1 MNKDMDNPAQN
12 QNPVIPPIPDEN
24 GGFPASGGFGGPPPT
39 APVVGTTAPTGGT
52 KSRSTGKIVA
62 TIFGL
67 LLLVGGIGAG
77 IILVNQ
83 QQTLKE
89 KAAGG
94 ISCGAGVCND
104 GFSFGQDC
112 NAPQASCDQ
121 RKYEACTSPGVH
133 GGIKS
138 GGDPITCG
146 AGTGGTGGTGATL
159 SAGQQCAA
167 GSNILGN
174 CPAGYACSQYTYSG
188 CPAGQ
193 VKCYDQGGN
202 ATTCQVLG
210 SSSAADKCSQL
221 LPTTSIRGA
230 RCESVTTGGGAPSG
244 NACSGSCCNA
254 DTAGGFHVRSCSCGG
269 SLSNGRCD
277 KTNGTCHDAGGSACI
292 PSNFCGS
299 MQLDVVNANDQE
311 SGIAIARNGQS
322 VCTGGQL
329 PVVQPG
335 GGGGIV
341 STSNKACGDTCSSD
355 SDCRNPSANGS
366 NVKCINGTCQNTSC
380 VGKTIPGAN
389 CDCSSL
395 NACGQGCSATVGL
408 CQTGSTCRYIV
419 GPSCT
424 ADPNPAVPSTTFCVP
439 NPVPAG
445 WTEPKC
451 VARDQGNAY
460 VLNASGQNPTLAEIQ
475 QACAP
480 TVTAQCSN
488 VGSYD
493 TNWNPLTVAELSA
506 LKPGDKVRFTVT
518 GTTSAGAFDQARFT
532 INGAQQT
539 PVTGK
544 RPNSADFFEE
554 YTIPAGVTN
563 FTVTAQIHLPSND
576 TWY

>member
-1 MNKDMDNPAQN
+1 MDNPAQN

-89 KAAGG
+89 KAATPPTCSGT
-94 ISCGAGVCND
+94 ISCKVKANPSNILTV
-104 GFSFGQDC
+104 DC
-112 NAPQASCDQ
+112 ATKTDETTCTQQN
-121 RKYEACTSPGVH
+121 TSPG
-133 GGIKS
+133 GL
-138 GGDPITCG
+138 DPNSLTEC
-146 AGTGGTGGTGATL
+146 TGSCVWST
-159 SAGQQCAA
+159 
-167 GSNILGN
+167 
-174 CPAGYACSQYTYSG
+174 P
-188 CPAGQ
+188 
-193 VKCYDQGGN
+193 
-202 ATTCQVLG
+202 
-210 SSSAADKCSQL
+210 SS
-221 LPTTSIRGA
+221 
-230 RCESVTTGGGAPSG
+230 TGGGTSSGTFCSG
-244 NACSGSCCNA
+244 NCCQLGANPNNYLVKQCTCTSH
-254 DTAGGFHVRSCSCGG
+254 TASPCNDNCVFGG
-269 SLSNGRCD
+269 SVCANPQC
-277 KTNGTCHDAGGSACI
+277 GTV
-292 PSNFCGS
+292 
-299 MQLDVVNANDQE
+299 QLDIVNQAHQE
-311 SGIAIARNGQS
+311 ASVPGQTQ
-322 VCTGGQL
+322 VLIHAATDCTGGGGTSGGANCDGTCSNYCAGPDQCASQGGHDVGRGCTGGVATCGQNQIHCFI
-329 PVVQPG
+329 PAACQNFG
-335 GGGGIV
+335 GGGGG
-341 STSNKACGDTCSSD
+341 TAPAPKACGETCTTD
-355 SDCRNPSANGS
+355 SECKTPSANGS
-366 NVKCINGTCQNTSC
+366 TVKCVNGTCQNTSC

-424 ADPNPAVPSTTFCVP
+424 ADPNPSFPTTTFCVP

-460 VLNASGQNPTLAEIQ
+460 VLNSSGQNPTLAEIQ

-480 TVTAQCSN
+480 APTAQCSN

-518 GTTSAGAFDQARFT
+518 GTTSSGAFDQARFT